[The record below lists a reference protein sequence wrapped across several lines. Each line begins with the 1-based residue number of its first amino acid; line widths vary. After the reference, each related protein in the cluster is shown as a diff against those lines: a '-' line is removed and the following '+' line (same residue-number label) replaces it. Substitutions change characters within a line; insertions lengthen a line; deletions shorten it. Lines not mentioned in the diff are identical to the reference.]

1 MEQPSPKLAPLAML
15 IGTWDTT
22 IVPFN
27 PDGSKGQMSKA
38 TDVYEWSP
46 NGHFIYHTV
55 DAMMGGERV
64 QSMEVI
70 AAEPST
76 GTWLTHSY
84 DADGSV
90 NSFTADLRDHTWFLT
105 GDTQRFTGQL
115 DAAGRE
121 LSGQW
126 EQRSHSD
133 WPPLMKVTL
142 RKRA

>member
-1 MEQPSPKLAPLAML
+1 MAGPASSLAPLAAL

-22 IVPFN
+22 IVPLN
-27 PDGSKGQMSKA
+27 PDGSEGQASKA
-38 TDVYEWSP
+38 TDIYEWSP

-55 DAMMGGERV
+55 DAVMGGERV
-64 QSMEVI
+64 QSMEVL

-90 NSFTADLRDHTWFLT
+90 NSFTAQLRDHTWFLT
-105 GDTQRFTGQL
+105 GDTQRFTGQF
-115 DAAGRE
+115 DADAVE

-133 WPPLMKVTL
+133 WSPLMKVTL
-142 RKRA
+142 RKRR

>member
-1 MEQPSPKLAPLAML
+1 MAEPSPRLAPLSVL

-27 PDGSKGQMSKA
+27 PDGSEGQSSKA
-38 TDVYEWSP
+38 TDIYEWSP

-90 NSFTADLRDHTWFLT
+90 NSFTAELRDHTWLLT
-105 GDTQRFTGQL
+105 GDTQRFTGQV
-115 DAAGRE
+115 DASGVE

-126 EQRSHSD
+126 EQRSHAD
-133 WPPLMKVTL
+133 WSPLMKVTL
-142 RKRA
+142 RKRV